1 MPPLGP
7 TDVLVEV
14 VGCGVC
20 ATDLHILDG
29 SIALYRPPKV
39 LGHEVGGVVRT
50 VGSDVRHIRPGD
62 AVALDTTVSC
72 QACFFCREGQ
82 PFMCPDRT
90 STAAGFADYQLVP
103 SSVVHKLPP
112 GLEPELGALAEPLS
126 CAMHAVDRAGLRP
139 ADAVAI
145 VGAGA
150 LGLLVLQVARL
161 SGATTIIVSE
171 PDSERRA
178 LAERL
183 GATCTIDPMT
193 TDPLEAV
200 RAETAGRGVDCAF
213 EAVGSV
219 RTIEQAFG
227 LPRQG
232 GTLIQ
237 VSVPP
242 VTARFDLPV
251 YELFA
256 RELTIRGS
264 FIRTTEFRRA
274 VELLALLDLRPL
286 ITERFALS
294 QAPAAIEAARQRQG
308 VRVLVGG

>member
-1 MPPLGP
+1 
-7 TDVLVEV
+7 
-14 VGCGVC
+14 
-20 ATDLHILDG
+20 LHILDG
-29 SIALYRPPKV
+29 SIALYQPPKV
-39 LGHEVGGVVRT
+39 LGHEVGGIVRE
-50 VGSDVRHIRPGD
+50 VGADVRHVGRGD

-82 PFMCPDRT
+82 PFMCADRT

-103 SSVVHKLPP
+103 GSVVFKLPP
-112 GLEPELGALAEPLS
+112 GLEPEMGALAEPLS
-126 CAMHAVDRAGLRP
+126 CAMHAVDRAGIRP
-139 ADAVAI
+139 ADSVAI
-145 VGAGA
+145 VGGGA
-150 LGLLVLQVARL
+150 LGLLVLQVARM

-171 PDSERRA
+171 PDAERRA

-183 GATCTIDPMT
+183 GATRTLDPTSIDPV
-193 TDPLEAV
+193 EVV
-200 RAETAGRGVDCAF
+200 RAETDGRGVDCAF

-219 RTIEQAFG
+219 RTIEQAFS

-242 VTARFDLPV
+242 TTARLDLPA
-251 YELFA
+251 YELFS

-274 VELLALLDLRPL
+274 VELLGVLDLRPM

-294 QAPAAIEAARQRQG
+294 QAPLAVEAARRRQG
-308 VRVLVGG
+308 IRVLVGG

>member
-1 MPPLGP
+1 
-7 TDVLVEV
+7 
-14 VGCGVC
+14 
-20 ATDLHILDG
+20 
-29 SIALYRPPKV
+29 
-39 LGHEVGGVVRT
+39 
-50 VGSDVRHIRPGD
+50 
-62 AVALDTTVSC
+62 
-72 QACFFCREGQ
+72 
-82 PFMCPDRT
+82 MCPNRI

-103 SSVVHKLPP
+103 GSVVFKLPL

-126 CAMHAVDRAGLRP
+126 CAMHAVDRAGIRP
-139 ADAVAI
+139 ADSVAI

-161 SGATTIIVSE
+161 SGATKIIVSE
-171 PDSERRA
+171 PDPGRRA
-178 LAERL
+178 LAESL
-183 GATCTIDPMT
+183 GATRTVDPT
-193 TDPLEAV
+193 STDPVEV
-200 RAETAGRGVDCAF
+200 IRAETAGRGVECAF

-219 RTIEQAFG
+219 RTIEQAFR

-242 VTARFDLPV
+242 TTARLDLPA

-274 VELLALLDLRPL
+274 VELLGVLDLRPL

-308 VRVLVGG
+308 VRVLVGGEEGWQ